1 MPKARYPGAVW
12 RPIARNFTNATRTR
26 TRAVILHTT
35 ASAGSTSMHGW
46 FSNPSARASSHFHVD
61 NAGRVEQYVDARKI
75 AWTSGAGNATTIGI
89 ETQGD
94 GSGPWTD
101 AQMAALADLVRWC
114 ARTFDF
120 PLRKMGSSRPN
131 ARGVGTHRLGVD
143 GNFPTKGVQ
152 RGRQQRAKKG
162 LGESWSSARG
172 KICPGYDRQAQW
184 PLVVRMAQ
192 THTVTRR
199 TAGRKGAA
207 CYSERRVGKKR
218 ITRVL
223 PLGKTVRIVRFRG
236 KWGRTLKGDWIKL
249 SKITG

>member
-1 MPKARYPGAVW
+1 MSKARYPGAVW
-12 RPIARNFTNATRTR
+12 RPIARNFTNTTRTR

-35 ASAGSTSMHGW
+35 ASAKATSMFGW
-46 FSNPSARASSHFHVD
+46 FNTPGANASSHFHVD
-61 NAGRVEQYVDARKI
+61 DNGRVEQYVDARKI
-75 AWTSGAGNATTIGI
+75 AWTSGVGNSTTIGI

-94 GSGPWTD
+94 GTKPWTD
-101 AQMAALADLVRWC
+101 AQMRALAALVRWC
-114 ARTFDF
+114 AREYGFR
-120 PLRKMGSSRPN
+120 LRRMGSSRPG
-131 ARGVGTHRLGVD
+131 ATGVGTHRLGID
-143 GNFPTKGVQ
+143 GNFPATGIQ

-207 CYSERRVGKKR
+207 CYRKRKTGKKN

-223 PLGKTVRIVRFRG
+223 PVGKTVRIVRFRG